1 MTRPLSALA
10 AVLLALISLLLAM
23 PGAARAQE
31 PERCAAI
38 YEAAMAS
45 MMEHCFAAPAAI
57 ACAAAGEVAL
67 EMRSGQVV
75 TEVGSRAHLNGLAA
89 LRALPG
95 DGTAWSLASLTVP
108 DLVNSQQ
115 AATLL
120 VLGPA
125 ELTFVET
132 ADLPPG
138 AAFNLRVPAG
148 RFPCDEVARPGLLV
162 QSPPNALTLLRVN
175 GHDLAVNGLALI
187 VMDGD
192 ALVINAL
199 RRETI
204 LAQSGTV
211 IFAGYS
217 AAVSAESVSPVA
229 PYDPALVA
237 HLPTAILPTIEVVA
251 LPGDAAVIQP
261 TPLYSRPALQAVSN
275 TQARAGR
282 PTSVLGRSS
291 DGQWLH
297 VRTYDGQIGW
307 VPLAALDVRVPGEM
321 PVYDEAPPLP
331 VRPFGS
337 LQGTVKT
344 DAERSILRAGPG
356 QEYDVVATV
365 PFWTDLA
372 LYGRSADDQWLYVET
387 SDGMRAWISTL
398 LISPSTPYVLAELPY
413 APGASE

>member
-1 MTRPLSALA
+1 MIRPLPPLA
-10 AVLLALISLLLAM
+10 AVLPVLAGLLAAV
-23 PGAARAQE
+23 PGTARVQE
-31 PERCAAI
+31 PDRCAAI
-38 YEAAMAS
+38 YEAAIVS
-45 MMEHCFAAPAAI
+45 MMEHCFAAPAAT
-57 ACAAAGEVAL
+57 ACAAAGEVTL

-75 TEVGSRAHLNGLAA
+75 SEVGSRAQLNGVAA

-108 DLVNSQQ
+108 DLVNSEQ

-125 ELTFVET
+125 ELVFDEAT
-132 ADLPPG
+132 DLPPG
-138 AAFNLRVPAG
+138 AAFNLEAPG
-148 RFPCDEVARPGLLV
+148 GPFPCDELARPGVLV

-175 GHDLAVNGLALI
+175 GHNLAVNGLALI
-187 VMDGD
+187 ARDGD
-192 ALVINAL
+192 ALVVSAL

-237 HLPTAILPTIEVVA
+237 HLPTGILPTIEVVA
-251 LPGDAAVIQP
+251 LPGNADVILS
-261 TPLYSRPALQAVSN
+261 TPLYSRPALQAASN
-275 TQARAGR
+275 AQAQAGR
-282 PTSVLGRSS
+282 PISVLGRSS

-297 VRTYDGQIGW
+297 VRTYDGRIGW
-307 VPLAALDVRVPGEM
+307 VPLTTLDVRVPGEM

-337 LQGTVKT
+337 LQGYVKT

-356 QEYDVVATV
+356 QEFDMVATV

-372 LYGRSADDQWLYVET
+372 LYGRSADNQWLYVET
-387 SDGMRAWISTL
+387 SDGARAWISTV
-398 LISPSTPYVLAELPY
+398 LISPSTPYVLVELPY
-413 APGASE
+413 GPGAGG

>member
-1 MTRPLSALA
+1 MTRPLPPLA
-10 AVLLALISLLLAM
+10 AVLPVLVGLLAAV
-23 PGAARAQE
+23 PGMARAQE
-31 PERCAAI
+31 PDRCAAI
-38 YEAAMAS
+38 YEAATVG

-57 ACAAAGEVAL
+57 ACAAAGEVTL
-67 EMRSGQVV
+67 EMQSGQAV
-75 TEVGSRAHLNGLAA
+75 TEVGSRAQLNGLAA

-108 DLVNSQQ
+108 DLVNGQQ
-115 AATLL
+115 TATLL

-125 ELTFVET
+125 ELFFDET
-132 ADLPPG
+132 TDLPPG
-138 AAFNLRVPAG
+138 AAFHLLVPAG
-148 RFPCDEVARPGLLV
+148 PFPCEELARPGVLV

-175 GHDLAVNGLALI
+175 GHDMAVNGLALI
-187 VMDGD
+187 AMDGD
-192 ALVINAL
+192 ALVVSAL

-217 AAVSAESVSPVA
+217 ATLSGDSVSPVV

-237 HLPTAILPTIEVVA
+237 HLPTEILPAIEVVA
-251 LPGDAAVIQP
+251 LPGDAEVVQP
-261 TPLYSRPALQAVSN
+261 TPLYSRPAPQAVSN

-282 PTSVLGRSS
+282 PVSVLGRSS
-291 DGQWLH
+291 DGEWLH
-297 VRTYDGQIGW
+297 VRTYDGRIGW
-307 VPLAALDVRVPGEM
+307 VPRAALDVRVPGEI
-321 PVYDEAPPLP
+321 PVYDEALPLP

-356 QEYDVVATV
+356 QEFDMVATV

-372 LYGRSADDQWLYVET
+372 LYGRSADNQWLYVET
-387 SDGMRAWISTL
+387 GDGLRAWISTL
-398 LISPSTPYVLAELPY
+398 VISPTSSYTLAELPY
-413 APGASE
+413 APGAGG

>member
-1 MTRPLSALA
+1 MTRPLPALA
-10 AVLLALISLLLAM
+10 AVLPVLAGLLAAV
-23 PGAARAQE
+23 PGTARAQE
-31 PERCAAI
+31 PDRCAAI
-38 YEAAMAS
+38 YEAATVS
-45 MMEHCFAAPAAI
+45 MMEHCFTAPAAT
-57 ACAAAGEVAL
+57 ACAAAGEVTL

-75 TEVGSRAHLNGLAA
+75 TGVGSRAHLNGLAA

-108 DLVNSQQ
+108 DLVSSEQ

-125 ELTFVET
+125 ELVFDET

-138 AAFNLRVPAG
+138 AAFHLEAPAG
-148 RFPCDEVARPGLLV
+148 PLPCAELARPGVLV

-187 VMDGD
+187 AMDGD
-192 ALVINAL
+192 ALVVSAL

-204 LAQSGTV
+204 LAQSGAV

-217 AAVSAESVSPVA
+217 AAVSAQSVSPAA

-237 HLPTAILPTIEVVA
+237 HLPTEILPTIEVVA
-251 LPGDAAVIQP
+251 LPGDGEVIQP
-261 TPLYSRPALQAVSN
+261 TPLYSRPALQAASN
-275 TQARAGR
+275 AQAQAGR
-282 PTSVLGRSS
+282 PISVLGRSS

-297 VRTYDGQIGW
+297 VRTYDGRIGW
-307 VPLAALDVRVPGEM
+307 VPRAALDVRVPGEM

-337 LQGTVKT
+337 LQGYVKT

-356 QEYDVVATV
+356 QEFDRVATV

-387 SDGMRAWISTL
+387 GDGTRAWISTV

-413 APGASE
+413 APGAGG